1 LQPGTVRIGGY
12 NMKNTEIKELSDD
25 FTNPLQQAVDY
36 DFEKHLIYDRQKG
49 WKKIIEWI
57 LTILAWLLLAS
68 YIIYLIYGSLAIH
81 YNWYLPEFL
90 FFTKEMITTVQ
101 WYFYILFI
109 AFLII
114 VIFLIFWKNYNKQKY
129 GKLHR
134 RKFKPAVT
142 NEELVELFELDQSVI
157 EKMQN
162 ERVTVLEQNII
173 PEHLGMGSARKQ
185 EKESQKNDE
194 PKKQRD

>member
-1 LQPGTVRIGGY
+1 M
-12 NMKNTEIKELSDD
+12 NNTEIRELSDD
-25 FTNPLQQAVDY
+25 FTNPLPQEVYY
-36 DFEKHLIYDRQKG
+36 DFQNHLIYNRQKG

-57 LTILAWLLLAS
+57 FTILAWGLLAS

-81 YNWYLPEFL
+81 YSWYLPEFL
-90 FFTKEMITTVQ
+90 FFTREMITTVQ

-114 VIFLIFWKNYNKQKY
+114 IIFLIFWKNYNKQKY

-142 NEELVELFELDQSVI
+142 NEELAEMFELEQSFI
-157 EKMQN
+157 KHMQN
-162 ERVTVLEQNII
+162 NRVTILEQNII

-185 EKESQKNDE
+185 EKAAQNKDTL
-194 PKKQRD
+194 KQQRD

>member
-1 LQPGTVRIGGY
+1 
-12 NMKNTEIKELSDD
+12 MKKTEIRELSDD
-25 FTNPLQQAVDY
+25 FTNPLQQEVDY
-36 DFEKHLIYDRQKG
+36 DFEKHLIYNRQKG

-57 LTILAWLLLAS
+57 FTILAWCLLAS

-90 FFTKEMITTVQ
+90 FFTREMITTVQ

-134 RKFKPAVT
+134 RKFKPAVI
-142 NEELVELFELDQSVI
+142 NEELAEMFELEQSVI
-157 EKMQN
+157 EQLQN
-162 ERVTVLEQNII
+162 DRVTVLEQNII
-173 PEHLGMGSARKQ
+173 PEHLGMGSSRKQ
-185 EKESQKNDE
+185 EKEAQKKEDLKRQQDYNL
-194 PKKQRD
+194 KYS

>member
-1 LQPGTVRIGGY
+1 MR
-12 NMKNTEIKELSDD
+12 NTEVIRELSDD
-25 FTNPLQQAVDY
+25 FTNPIQQEVDY
-36 DFEKHLIYDRQKG
+36 NFEKHLIYDRQKG

-57 LTILAWLLLAS
+57 FTIIAWVLLAS

-81 YNWYLPEFL
+81 YQWYLPEFL
-90 FFTKEMITTVQ
+90 FFTREMVTTVQ

-114 VIFLIFWKNYNKQKY
+114 VIFLIFWKNYNKYKY

-142 NEELVELFELDQSVI
+142 NEELAEMFEIEQSII
-157 EKMQN
+157 EQMQN
-162 ERVTVLEQNII
+162 EHVTVLEQNII
-173 PEHLGMGSARKQ
+173 PEHLGMGSSRQQ
-185 EKESQKNDE
+185 EKEAQKKDE
-194 PKKQRD
+194 LKQQRD

>member
-1 LQPGTVRIGGY
+1 MQ
-12 NMKNTEIKELSDD
+12 NTEEIRELSDD
-25 FTNPLQQAVDY
+25 FTNPLVQKVEY
-36 DFEKHLIYDRQKG
+36 NFEKHLIYDRQKG
-49 WKKIIEWI
+49 WKKVLEWI
-57 LTILAWLLLAS
+57 FTILAWTLLAS

-81 YNWYLPEFL
+81 YNWFLPEFL
-90 FFTKEMITTVQ
+90 FYTREMITTVQ

-142 NEELVELFELDQSVI
+142 NEELAEMFEIEQLVI

-162 ERVTVLEQNII
+162 DRVTILEQNII
-173 PEHLGMGSARKQ
+173 PEHLGMGSQRKQ
-185 EKESQKNDE
+185 EKAAEEKGNL
-194 PKKQRD
+194 KQQRE

>member
-1 LQPGTVRIGGY
+1 MR
-12 NMKNTEIKELSDD
+12 NTEEIRELSDD
-25 FTNPLQQAVDY
+25 FTNPLQQEVDY
-36 DFEKHLIYDRQKG
+36 NFEKHLIYDRQTG

-57 LTILAWLLLAS
+57 FTIIAWGLLAS

-81 YNWYLPEFL
+81 YEWYLPEFL
-90 FFTKEMITTVQ
+90 FFTREMITTVQ

-114 VIFLIFWKNYNKQKY
+114 VIFLIFWKNYNKRKY

-142 NEELVELFELDQSVI
+142 NKELAEMFEIEQSVI
-157 EKMQN
+157 EQMQN
-162 ERVTVLEQNII
+162 DRVTVLDQNII

-185 EKESQKNDE
+185 EKEAQKKDE
-194 PKKQRD
+194 LKKQRD